1 MTLCTIAHEQ
11 TKATENTNISVEQML
26 DYCATHPDA
35 TIRFRASDM
44 VLNIHSDV
52 SYLNEPNARS
62 RVGGHYFLGWL
73 PQDNLPI
80 KLNGAIHIISTILKF
95 VAASAAEAELG
106 ALFVNVKEGRVIRL
120 TLEELG
126 HPQPPTPIHCDNS
139 TAAGIANNTV
149 KRQRSR
155 SMEMRYFWIADQVA
169 RKQFTVHWHPG
180 QENLADYYT
189 KHHPM
194 SHHIRVRPYYLL
206 EPNSPIELPRAMTP
220 EELRGCAKTPMAPPL
235 TRQPLAFPFQ
245 HSRLP
250 DAPRPSLTSPTG
262 AAAATAF
269 TACWDTYTSPISICP
284 WPAAISCS

>member
-1 MTLCTIAHEQ
+1 
-11 TKATENTNISVEQML
+11 ML
-26 DYCATHPDA
+26 EAVWVA
-35 TIRFRASDM
+35 TISSDGS
-44 VLNIHSDV
+44 HKTTSQ
-52 SYLNEPNARS
+52 S
-62 RVGGHYFLGWL
+62 R
-73 PQDNLPI
+73 
-80 KLNGAIHIISTILKF
+80 LNGAIHVISTILKF

-106 ALFVNVKEGRVIRL
+106 ALFVNAKEGRVIRL
-120 TLEELG
+120 ILEELG

-189 KHHPM
+189 KRHPT
-194 SHHIRVRPYYLL
+194 SHHRVRPYYLL
-206 EPNSPIELPRAMTP
+206 ESNSPIELPRAMAP
-220 EELRGCAKTPMAPPL
+220 EELRGCAKTPMTPAL
-235 TRQPLAFPFQ
+235 TRQPLAFPYQ
-245 HSRLP
+245 HSHLP
-250 DAPRPSLTSPTG
+250 DASRAGLMSPTG
-262 AAAATAF
+262 AAAATAV